1 MQAGIMPE
9 RFLTRR
15 AKYYKH
21 YLFFFLMNLQFY
33 LEKLQSHED
42 FKEFKKEN
50 PKAYLCSVFISIDK
64 EKNQNE
70 VHFDFFLPETK
81 GMTSFQMNEEIK
93 KIPLEKYD
101 DKIPEELSDV
111 KMDFN
116 EIESL
121 ILERMERENIKNK
134 IQKIILSLQ
143 SLDGKLFLAGTV
155 FISMLGLIKINI
167 DVSEMKILDFEKK
180 SLLDI
185 INVMKKK

>member
-1 MQAGIMPE
+1 
-9 RFLTRR
+9 
-15 AKYYKH
+15 
-21 YLFFFLMNLQFY
+21 MNLQFY
-33 LEKLQSHED
+33 LEKLRNHED
-42 FKEFKKEN
+42 FKKFKKEN

-81 GMTSFQMNEEIK
+81 GITSFQMNEEIR

-101 DKIPEELSDV
+101 DKTPEELSDI

-116 EIESL
+116 EIETL
-121 ILERMERENIKNK
+121 ISEKMERESIKNK

-143 SLDGKLFLAGTV
+143 KANGREFLAGTV

-167 DVSEMKILDFEKK
+167 EISEMKILDFEKK